1 MKEGKITL
9 SQEQLKT
16 FTVINRFIDKSI
28 SRQQAASLLGLSTR
42 QITRLKKGVLTSGAE
57 SLIHKNTGRKPAHAV
72 TDETK
77 EAVLKIYS
85 RPELSR
91 ANFLHF
97 KDILLADFGIA
108 LSYSA
113 LSSILKNAGFESP
126 KKKKI
131 RHRTHRRTR
140 KPHPGQLIQI
150 DATPYEWFGGNTKYA
165 LHGAIDDATG
175 NVVGLFLT
183 QNECLYGYLETMR
196 QCCVDFGVPQIIYS
210 DNHTIFRSPKTGK
223 LTMDELIA
231 GKTVHLTQFG
241 RSMHELG
248 IDLIF
253 AKTPQAKGRIERLWV
268 TLQSRLPVEFAKRGI
283 TTVADANRFL
293 EEEYKELFN
302 QRFSV
307 EPEAESIFV
316 PLAEGMDIDT
326 ILCVKHKR
334 KTDAAGTFSF
344 KNRCFQ
350 ILDEGFPII
359 NARREI
365 EVLLNPRYGIRIA
378 YGGRIYETIRY
389 LKPQNK
395 NASIKVSQKVV
406 KTVEPHLQLRHS
418 SDEWKA
424 IWWME
429 DYNLSLKFLYELFFE
444 KQQSAS

>member
-16 FTVINRFIDKSI
+16 LTVINRFIDKSI
-28 SRQQAASLLGLSTR
+28 SRQQAAELLGLSTR

-72 TDETK
+72 SDEMK

-85 RPELSR
+85 RPELSGV
-91 ANFLHF
+91 NFLHF
-97 KDILLADFGIA
+97 KDILLADFGIS

-113 LSSILKNAGFESP
+113 ISSILKNAGFDSP

-131 RHRTHRRTR
+131 RHRTHRRKR

-150 DATPYEWFGGNTKYA
+150 DATPFEWFGGKTRYA

-175 NVVGLFLT
+175 SVVGLFLT
-183 QNECLYGYLETMR
+183 RNECLYGYLETMR
-196 QCCVDFGVPQIIYS
+196 QCCIDFGVPQTVYS

-223 LTMDELIA
+223 LSVDELIA

-248 IDLIF
+248 VDIIF
-253 AKTPQAKGRIERLWV
+253 AKTPQTKGRVERLWQ

-283 TTVADANRFL
+283 RTLSEANHFL
-293 EEEYKELFN
+293 ETEYRELFN
-302 QRFSV
+302 QKFSV
-307 EPEAESIFV
+307 TPEAESIFV
-316 PLAEGMDIDT
+316 PVAEGADLDS
-326 ILCVKHKR
+326 ILCVKHTR
-334 KTDAAGTFSF
+334 KTDAAGTVSF

-365 EVLLNPRYGIRIA
+365 TVLVNPRFGIRVK
-378 YGGRIYETIRY
+378 YGGRVYDTIRY

-395 NASIKVSQKVV
+395 NASIKIPQKVRT
-406 KTVEPHLQLRHS
+406 TVEPHLQLRHS
-418 SDEWKA
+418 SKEWKA

-444 KQQSAS
+444 KQQSAL

>member
-196 QCCVDFGVPQIIYS
+196 QCCVDFGVPQTIYS

-316 PLAEGMDIDT
+316 PLAERMDIDT

-395 NASIKVSQKVV
+395 NASIKVSKKVV